1 MKTVKYNPERRFK
14 GMNDVS
20 LFKKELG
27 GIVRKVLVGDVMV
40 SPAMTINR
48 NHEFSE
54 VEEIFLEK
62 RIRHLPVVDDDN
74 KLVGIVSQRDVYR
87 RISPRRSPNG
97 EIVYAKDVLVDR
109 DGYYEKKSLNKFILK
124 YVMHENPKAVCA
136 SQSIGEAIEIM
147 TLDKA
152 GCVPVVD
159 RAGGVVGIITRHD
172 ILKLAYES
180 YKN

>member
-1 MKTVKYNPERRFK
+1 
-14 GMNDVS
+14 MNDLS
-20 LFKKELG
+20 GFKKELG
-27 GIVRKVLVGDVMV
+27 EIVCKVLVGDVMA
-40 SPAMTINR
+40 SPVMTINR
-48 NHEFSE
+48 DHEFSG

-62 RIRHLPVVDDDN
+62 RIRHLPVVDDQK

-87 RISPRRSPNG
+87 RVSPRRSLNG
-97 EIVYAKDVLVDR
+97 EVVYTKDILVDK
-109 DGYYEKKSLNKFILK
+109 DGYYEKESLNKFILK
-124 YVMHENPKAVCA
+124 YVMHENPKTVRA

-159 RAGGVVGIITRHD
+159 RDRVVVGIITRHD